1 LSKGA
6 SNAVAVVIGRLAS
19 IQGEG
24 AFRVTISALTT
35 TGSNWINPTTVELST
50 AEMLIVPYCCKSGV
64 PTSNG
69 VWDARVQIL
78 SSNGFAANPDVKT
91 DGDHMTVLVPF
102 SKPVSPVLSR
112 SVTVTSVLTG
122 RVPTVYDDTHT
133 YPIKAPTANFAN
145 VSTSSNSTSGGV
157 APADR
162 PRPSQEEEG
171 EEGEVKRLRE
181 VAASQELRITNLER
195 ALEKLLLLAV
205 E

>member
-1 LSKGA
+1 
-6 SNAVAVVIGRLAS
+6 
-19 IQGEG
+19 
-24 AFRVTISALTT
+24 
-35 TGSNWINPTTVELST
+35 
-50 AEMLIVPYCCKSGV
+50 
-64 PTSNG
+64 
-69 VWDARVQIL
+69 
-78 SSNGFAANPDVKT
+78 
-91 DGDHMTVLVPF
+91 MTVLVPF
-102 SKPVSPVLSR
+102 SKPASPVLSR

-162 PRPSQEEEG
+162 PGPSQE